1 MATTKIWAVK
11 ARVDK
16 VVNYATNEEK
26 VTFEKAND
34 SLSKLY
40 NYASNEMKTE
50 KQYFV
55 TGINCTPAIA
65 VEEMNL
71 TKKQYGKEN
80 GILAFHM
87 EQSFA
92 ENEVTPELA
101 HKIGVELANEIWG
114 DRFEVVVTTH
124 LNTKH
129 LHNHF
134 VINSV
139 SFVDGKKYYDNR
151 ENYALIRATS
161 DSLCEENGLSTIREK
176 PCPKSKINYAK
187 FLKNK
192 YENSNYY
199 KDTKQDIDR
208 AIGQAY
214 SYEDFENILKK
225 MGYTL
230 TYRANK
236 LSVCRDGYK
245 RNIRVARTYG
255 DDYTINRITER
266 TMTEKMPRV
275 PFQEAY
281 SKKKYFPKN
290 RIINRQ
296 IIENKH
302 RSGLYRLYLYYCY
315 KLKVFKKDDYKE
327 PLTESQREDVR
338 QMNKISEEAKFLQS
352 RKIYTL
358 EELLLYKENVNSEFE
373 NLDRKLANINRNLR
387 KKTLD
392 KTGLINEKEEV
403 TEKIRFLRE
412 EMKTCKSIQNRIP
425 KIKENIKENNEKE
438 REKIERS
445 R

>member
-11 ARVDK
+11 TRMDVTI
-16 VVNYATNEEK
+16 NYATDEK
-26 VTFEKAND
+26 KTTLEIEKD
-34 SLSKLY
+34 PLKDVY
-40 NYASNEMKTE
+40 NYAVNSSKTE

-65 VEEMNL
+65 LEEMRI
-71 TKKQYGKEN
+71 TKKFYGKEDK
-80 GILAFHM
+80 ILAFHAY
-87 EQSFA
+87 QSFA
-92 ENEVTPELA
+92 KGEVTPQKAHEIGIKLA
-101 HKIGVELANEIWG
+101 EEIWG
-114 DRFEVVVTTH
+114 DRFQVIVTTH
-124 LNTKH
+124 LNTNC

-139 SFVDGKKYYDNR
+139 SYIDGKKYYDNR

-161 DSLCEENGLSTIREK
+161 DALCEENGCSTIKEK
-176 PCPKSKINYAK
+176 PCPKSKINYEN

-192 YENSNYY
+192 YQNSNYY

-245 RNIRVARTYG
+245 RNIRVARAYG
-255 DDYTINRITER
+255 DDYTIERITER

-281 SKKKYFPKN
+281 NRKKYFSKN

-302 RSGLYRLYLYYCY
+302 RSDLYRLYLYYCY

-338 QMNKISEEAKFLQS
+338 QMNRISEEAKFLQS
-352 RKIYTL
+352 RKLYTL
-358 EELLLYKENVNSEFE
+358 EELLLYKETVNSEFE
-373 NLDRKLANINRNLR
+373 NLNRKLANINRSLR
-387 KKTLD
+387 IGTSD
-392 KTGLINEKEEV
+392 KTDLLNEKSE
-403 TEKIRFLRE
+403 TADKIRFLRE

-438 REKIERS
+438 RERIERS